1 MKDLRIAAGVIVA
14 IPFIAIALYVAV
26 DVSIGATSDDQEVSE
41 SVDNASAPRMTDA
54 EFEQLKSDIDAINPA
69 IVDQGTRGRTRDTCS
84 SLGSERLIQ
93 NTVVRFSNAD
103 HDVTEG
109 EAEKIAQAVR
119 EIGLTTP
126 VTSDPATP
134 SVTMHH
140 TWRELRERGDGV
152 VLFTKFTDGRI
163 AATGPGNNAIWL
175 DLDLN
180 QVERRCALADEQ
192 AHMILGHTSC
202 TYPKEEATATD
213 RAEAHRLGCPH

>member
-1 MKDLRIAAGVIVA
+1 MKHSRRVRIAAGVIVA

-26 DVSIGATSDDQEVSE
+26 TSIGATSDDQEVSE

-69 IVDQGTRGRTRDTCS
+69 IVDQGTRGNTRDTCS

-119 EIGLTTP
+119 EIGFC
-126 VTSDPATP
+126 D
-134 SVTMHH
+134 H
-140 TWRELRERGDGV
+140 
-152 VLFTKFTDGRI
+152 
-163 AATGPGNNAIWL
+163 
-175 DLDLN
+175 
-180 QVERRCALADEQ
+180 
-192 AHMILGHTSC
+192 
-202 TYPKEEATATD
+202 
-213 RAEAHRLGCPH
+213 